1 MKEKNDVVAK
11 NFEAY
16 PDVAADIINVWMNR
30 GACGVRKE
38 DIFPAPTETVYQ
50 GKDAMHSQL
59 EDVSKYEVVNGKI
72 QAQYLFANQTGIDHG
87 ILLRKAGY
95 TGAAYKEQYDGKA
108 PDVYPVMELVLY
120 WGRSRWSSS
129 RDMQELFSE
138 MEIPQDT
145 WKYIDNLKLHVWDMR
160 RLPKELRERF
170 TSDMRIVVDF
180 LAEGNGYRSEQRV
193 VHKEALVKMLRVLSG
208 EENVEDTAEMLKTMN
223 IKEEDDI
230 MVCEL
235 FDQYI
240 RKGISQGISQGVR
253 QGIEALIITCKE
265 LGVDFE
271 ETEEK
276 VRARFH
282 LTDEEVQKNMKLY
295 W

>member
-16 PDVAADIINVWMNR
+16 PDVAADIINVWLNR
-30 GACGVRKE
+30 GEHGVCKE

-50 GKDAMHSQL
+50 GNDAMHSQL

-72 QAQYLFANQTGIDHG
+72 QAQYLFANQTGIDHRM
-87 ILLRKAGY
+87 LLRKAGY
-95 TGAAYKEQYDGKA
+95 TGAAYKEQYDGKVS
-108 PDVYPVMELVLY
+108 DMYPVMELVLY
-120 WGRSRWSSS
+120 WGNPRWSSS
-129 RDMQELFSE
+129 QDMQELFRESK
-138 MEIPQDT
+138 IPQAT
-145 WKYIDNLKLHVWDMR
+145 WEYIDNLKLHVWDMR
-160 RLPKELRERF
+160 RLPKELREHF

-180 LAEGNGYRSEQRV
+180 LAEGNGYRSERKV

-208 EENVEDTAEMLKTMN
+208 EENVDDTATMLETMN

-235 FDQYI
+235 FNQY
-240 RKGISQGISQGVR
+240 ISQGISQGVR

-265 LGVDFE
+265 LGADFE

-276 VRARFH
+276 VRVRFH
-282 LTDEEVQKNMKLY
+282 LTDEEVQENMELY